1 MIERNVETMLLEGK
15 VAVIHGAG
23 GAIGGAVA
31 NTFAHEGAQVFLA
44 GRNLAPVEAVAGKI
58 VASGGS
64 AEAAHVDALD
74 EDAVERHAAA
84 VAKKA
89 GRIDVVLNAAG
100 FTAVQGVPLVD
111 LSREDFASPIAIWTT
126 TQFLTARAAAR
137 HMIRQRSGVIL
148 TLSASPARLAIASTG
163 GFGVACAAIEG
174 LSRTLAA
181 ELGPQG
187 VRVVCLRPHRIG
199 DTLGLDPDFPM
210 APDEFRS
217 LIEDMTLLKRL
228 PSLSDVANAAAFLA
242 SDKAGAISGSVAN
255 LTCGMSV
262 D

>member
-1 MIERNVETMLLEGK
+1 MLLEGK
-15 VAVIHGAG
+15 VAVIYGAA
-23 GAIGGAVA
+23 GAIGSAVA
-31 NTFAHEGAQVFLA
+31 RTFADEGARVFLA
-44 GRNLAPVEAVAGKI
+44 GRNLAPTEAVAGEI
-58 VASGGS
+58 VAKGGE
-64 AEAAHVDALD
+64 AEAVRVDALD
-74 EDAVERHAAA
+74 EEAVEQHAAA
-84 VAKKA
+84 VTEKA
-89 GRIDVVLNAAG
+89 GRIDVVLNAVG
-100 FTAVQGVPLVD
+100 FRAVQGVPLVD
-111 LSREDFASPIAIWTT
+111 IGRGDFVSPITTWTT

-137 HMIRQRSGVIL
+137 HMVQKRSGVIL
-148 TLSASPARLAIASTG
+148 MLSASPARLAVASTG

-199 DTLGLDPDFPM
+199 DTLGPDPDFPM

-242 SDKAGAISGSVAN
+242 SDNAGAISGSVAN

>member
-1 MIERNVETMLLEGK
+1 VLLEGK
-15 VAVIHGAG
+15 VAVIYGAA

-31 NTFAHEGAQVFLA
+31 RTFADEGARVFLA
-44 GRNLAPVEAVAGKI
+44 GRNLAPTEAL
-58 VASGGS
+58 ASEILAKGGE
-64 AEAAHVDALD
+64 AEAARVDALD
-74 EDAVERHAAA
+74 EEAVEQHVAATA
-84 VAKKA
+84 EKA
-89 GRIDVVLNAAG
+89 GRIDVVLNAVG
-100 FTAVQGVPLVD
+100 FRAVQGVPLVD
-111 LSREDFASPIAIWTT
+111 MSREDFASPITTWTT

-137 HMIRQRSGVIL
+137 HMVQKRSGVIL
-148 TLSASPARLAIASTG
+148 MLSASPARLAIASTG

-199 DTLGLDPDFPM
+199 DTLGPDPDFPM
-210 APDEFRS
+210 DPDEFRS

-242 SDKAGAISGSVAN
+242 SDNAGAISGSVAN